1 MYHMLEVAIVVTGRL
16 KSRNQYKKFVRWN
29 ECYKK
34 NIEQGENAM
43 DISKKDWK
51 LFQEKLPDWQENYM
65 EGLIKDY
72 VDFLSGNTKHA
83 SEKFWELEKRI
94 KEDKRHPG
102 VIMKMSKS
110 EAIRDIVYLIKLKVI
125 TYQDL
130 VDFSDELKQEVC
142 RIQEMHRS

>member
-1 MYHMLEVAIVVTGRL
+1 MH
-16 KSRNQYKKFVRWN
+16 

-65 EGLIKDY
+65 ESLIKDY
-72 VDFLSGNTKHA
+72 VDFLRSNTKHA

-102 VIMKMSKS
+102 VIMRMSKS
-110 EAIRDIVYLIKLKVI
+110 EAIWDIVYLIRLKVI

-130 VDFSDELKQEVC
+130 ADFSDELKQEVC
-142 RIQEMHRS
+142 RIQEMHRD